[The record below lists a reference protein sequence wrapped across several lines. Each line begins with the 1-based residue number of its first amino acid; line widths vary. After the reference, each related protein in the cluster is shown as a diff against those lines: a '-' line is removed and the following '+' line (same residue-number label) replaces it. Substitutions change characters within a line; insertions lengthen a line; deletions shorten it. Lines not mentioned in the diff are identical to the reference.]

1 MENIKDEKFRIPA
14 DIDDSYE
21 NYCNEIISFINL
33 SSKNIAHIINVV
45 NMIKHQTYDDVKY
58 SEIIRVSTQ
67 MMNDEIK
74 KFNKNMKKI
83 SIKIPNEYINNI

>member
-1 MENIKDEKFRIPA
+1 MEKIKNEKFRIPA

-45 NMIKHQTYDDVKY
+45 NMIKNIENVFF
-58 SEIIRVSTQ
+58 V
-67 MMNDEIK
+67 EIK
-74 KFNKNMKKI
+74 KKF
-83 SIKIPNEYINNI
+83 SINNIIVPNNPLFVKP